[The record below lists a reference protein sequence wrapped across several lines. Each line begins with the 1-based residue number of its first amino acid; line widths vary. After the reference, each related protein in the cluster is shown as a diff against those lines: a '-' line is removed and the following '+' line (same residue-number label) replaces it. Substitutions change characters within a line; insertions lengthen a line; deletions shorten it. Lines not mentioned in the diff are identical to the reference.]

1 LEKDINKDI
10 RLKLDILSLS
20 PALKI
25 GITVE
30 YFSLDGKEP
39 NSRDLLEMYVREL
52 IKEALH
58 LRMRTEISFFCF

>member
-1 LEKDINKDI
+1 MCVNSCINDILKNFGKDINKDTG
-10 RLKLDILSLS
+10 LKLDILSLS

-39 NSRDLLEMYVREL
+39 NSRDLLKM
-52 IKEALH
+52 
-58 LRMRTEISFFCF
+58 